1 MAIPRFMLVLGALTL
16 RGHVLLFETLRSLVD
31 DICHVDVTGRVNIVN
46 KAPEYCA
53 VHPKWADG
61 YSVVKKPGSGAFVP
75 QEPPLG
81 IEVLSTR
88 SNGHRTERGRV
99 IFYYR
104 LGAKDV
110 VEFERFVD
118 LDE

>member
-16 RGHVLLFETLRSLVD
+16 CGQVPLVGTLRSLVD

-61 YSVVKKPGSGAFVP
+61 HSVARKRGSGAFVP
-75 QEPPLG
+75 QEPLG
-81 IEVLSTR
+81 MEVLPTPSMR
-88 SNGHRTERGRV
+88 IERNGGGN
-99 IFYYR
+99 I
-104 LGAKDV
+104 L
-110 VEFERFVD
+110 
-118 LDE
+118 L